1 MNPKEQ
7 LDQEQGNKQDKKA
20 ALINAVLIGF
30 LAGIVIFSIA
40 KNGFGFFVLIP
51 LYFIYK
57 LVNKPKEN
65 QA

>member
-30 LAGIVIFSIA
+30 LAGVVIFSIA

>member
-1 MNPKEQ
+1 MTPKEQ
-7 LDQEQGNKQDKKA
+7 LNQEQENKQDKKT
-20 ALINAVLIGF
+20 ALINAGLIGF
-30 LAGIVIFSIA
+30 LAGVVIFSIA
-40 KNGFGFFVLIP
+40 KNGFGFFILIP

>member
-7 LDQEQGNKQDKKA
+7 LDQEQENKQDKKA

-30 LAGIVIFSIA
+30 LAGVVIFSIA

-65 QA
+65 QT

>member
-30 LAGIVIFSIA
+30 LAGVVIFSIA
-40 KNGFGFFVLIP
+40 KNGFGFFILIP